1 MNVATPPARP
11 SEPPAAR
18 RVASARAFL
27 APFKRFWAGEID
39 LGRIGMAVTLPVL
52 AWVFYTTSSGMIDIM
67 QKEQGDL
74 VGIAGTLV
82 ATTAV
87 LVMLASTS
95 WSLGADL
102 AALIARRR
110 MARERMVMKT
120 LVTAAVFAFVFSISA
135 FFSFTYY
142 YNNIFKLS
150 SRKIVAEL
158 QPMELA
164 AEVVLPATKQIAA
177 AYETASAKIG
187 SNPAFKTYLES
198 LDGVIDAART
208 AGPALRDA
216 IRKNQEAQ
224 QAALAKAAQ
233 QAAVELESA
242 RAAGRQYDE
251 AQAEIAALER
261 NVADFDATIK
271 GKQDEIAALT
281 ATARQEEQ
289 LAVDAEHGL
298 DNKGAV
304 CGPNCIGHREKAKE
318 ASRRAA
324 MIRQT
329 LAGPTNERAA
339 ALKKRDALAAQSIA
353 LKQKAELAATA
364 AKKPLPKSEAALDLD
379 ATLRD
384 LTALRDQLRVE
395 PTWTKV
401 REAKPLCEPI
411 LSAARQSNAL
421 PASVGRD
428 FACEPQGEARDLLSA
443 RDEVIAARVA
453 FDKKCGLETGLR
465 DELNAIVL
473 KIRNAPAS
481 DRSAASNGF
490 NEAKGLVD
498 ACVVAG
504 KAVGLTE
511 DDVRELLKKSDAFM
525 RAHSTE
531 RNRFELAREAFWS
544 FTPDSTMAIA
554 VAMAQDGFLFI
565 MKFLSEIFKRG
576 FEARERRQ
584 FMTPIDLTDEEEE
597 PVEIRAMKAMLRVA
611 KPVHGD
617 MSEIDPRDPTLSSLA
632 QNVRDNLV
640 AILNRLVRDEIAHV
654 DRKGAYVVDNVTVS
668 QVESRLF
675 AAMKPR
681 ALRAA
686 RYALEGSAA
695 GGGPRAFYGDVVL
708 ANARRRRPTALERYL
723 APENATT
730 ARGAGQA
737 E

>member
-1 MNVATPPARP
+1 MESAVPHRI
-11 SEPPAAR
+11 
-18 RVASARAFL
+18 ASAQALL
-27 APFKRFWAGEID
+27 APLKRFWAGEID
-39 LGRIGMAVTLPVL
+39 LGRIGMAVTVPVL

-67 QKEQGDL
+67 QKEQGDI

-110 MARERMVMKT
+110 MARERMVVKT
-120 LVTAAVFAFVFSISA
+120 LVTAVVFLFVFSISA

-142 YNNIFKLS
+142 YNNIFRLS

-164 AEVVLPATKQIAA
+164 ADVILPATKQIGA
-177 AYETASAKIG
+177 AYEATSAKIG
-187 SNPAFKTYLES
+187 ANAAFQAYLDS
-198 LDGVIDAART
+198 LDGLINTART
-208 AGPALRDA
+208 AGPALREA
-216 IRKNQEAQ
+216 IRKSQESQ
-224 QAALAKAAQ
+224 QAVLAKAAQ
-233 QAAVELESA
+233 QAATELESA
-242 RAAGRQYDE
+242 RAAGRKFEE
-251 AQAEIAALER
+251 AQAEIAALDR
-261 NVADFDATIK
+261 NIADFDATIK
-271 GKQDEIAALT
+271 TKQDEIAALT
-281 ATARQEEQ
+281 ATARGEEQ

-298 DNKGAV
+298 DNRGAA
-304 CGPNCIGHREKAKE
+304 CGPNCRGHRIKAEE
-318 ASRRAA
+318 ANRRAA

-329 LAGPTNERAA
+329 LAGPANERAA
-339 ALKKRDALAAQSIA
+339 ALKKRDVLSAQSIA
-353 LKQKAELAATA
+353 LKQRAQQAATA
-364 AKKPLPKSEAALDLD
+364 ASKPIPQAEAAVDLD

-384 LTALRDQLRVE
+384 LTGLRDQLRVE
-395 PTWTKV
+395 PTWSKV
-401 REAKPLCEPI
+401 RDAQPLCEPI
-411 LSAARQSNAL
+411 LTAARQSNAL
-421 PASVGRD
+421 PASVARD
-428 FACEPQGEARDLLSA
+428 FSCEPQGEARDLLSA
-443 RDEVIAARVA
+443 RDEVIAARAA
-453 FDKKCGLETGLR
+453 FDKKCGLQTGLR
-465 DELNAIVL
+465 DDLNAIIV
-473 KIRNAPAS
+473 KIRNAPAA
-481 DRSAASNGF
+481 DKAAAANGF

-511 DDVRELLKKSDAFM
+511 DDVRDLLKKSDAYM

-531 RNRFELAREAFWS
+531 RNKFELAREAFWS
-544 FTPDSTMAIA
+544 FTPDSTMAIC
-554 VAMAQDGFLFI
+554 VAMAQDAFLFI
-565 MKFLSEIFKRG
+565 MKFLSELFKRG

-617 MSEIDPRDPTLSSLA
+617 MSEVDPQDPALLPLT
-632 QNVRDNLV
+632 QNVRDNLS
-640 AILNRLVRDEIAHV
+640 AMLNRLVRDEIAHV
-654 DRKGAYVVDNVTVS
+654 NRKGSYVVDNVTIS

-695 GGGPRAFYGDVVL
+695 GAGPRAYYSDAVL
-708 ANARRRRPTALERYL
+708 ARARRRRPTSLERYL
-723 APENATT
+723 SPETAPVEGGHANAH
-730 ARGAGQA
+730 
-737 E
+737 

>member
-1 MNVATPPARP
+1 MTLATPPARP
-11 SEPPAAR
+11 SEAAAPR
-18 RVASARAFL
+18 RFASLRAL
-27 APFKRFWAGEID
+27 LVPLKRFWAGDVD
-39 LGRIGMAVTLPVL
+39 LGRVGMAVTLPVL

-74 VGIAGTLV
+74 VGVAGTLV

-102 AALIARRR
+102 AALIMRRR

-120 LVTAAVFAFVFSISA
+120 LVTAAVFLFVFSISA

-164 AEVVLPATKQIAA
+164 ADVVLPATKQIGA
-177 AYETASAKIG
+177 AYEAASAKIVA
-187 SNPAFKTYLES
+187 SPSFKAYLDS
-198 LDGVIDAART
+198 LDGLIDTARA

-216 IRKNQEAQ
+216 IRKSQEAQ
-224 QAALAKAAQ
+224 QAVLAKAAR
-233 QAAVELESA
+233 QAAAELESA
-242 RAAGRQYDE
+242 RAASRQYE
-251 AQAEIAALER
+251 ETQAEIAALER

-271 GKQDEIAALT
+271 AKQDEIAAL
-281 ATARQEEQ
+281 AITARQEEQ

-304 CGPNCIGHREKAKE
+304 CGPNCRGHRAKADE
-318 ASRRAA
+318 ANRRAA
-324 MIRQT
+324 AIRQT
-329 LAGPTNERAA
+329 LAGPTSERANALRRREALSAQA
-339 ALKKRDALAAQSIA
+339 AT
-353 LKQKAELAATA
+353 LKQRAELAASA
-364 AKKPLPKSEAALDLD
+364 AKKPMPQADAALDLD

-395 PTWTKV
+395 PAWAKV
-401 REAKPLCEPI
+401 HEAKPLCEPI
-411 LSAARQSNAL
+411 LAAARQSNAL
-421 PASVGRD
+421 PASVAGD
-428 FACEPQGEARDLLSA
+428 FSCEPQGEARDLLSA
-443 RDEVIAARVA
+443 RDETLAARAA
-453 FDKKCGLETGLR
+453 FDRKCGLETELR
-465 DELNAIVL
+465 DELNAIVV

-481 DRSAASNGF
+481 DKSAAANGF

-504 KAVGLTE
+504 KTVGLTE
-511 DDVRELLKKSDAFM
+511 DEVRELLKKSDAYL

-531 RNRFELAREAFWS
+531 RNKFELAREAFWS
-544 FTPDSTMAIA
+544 FTPDSTMAVA
-554 VAMAQDGFLFI
+554 VAMAQDAFLFI

-584 FMTPIDLTDEEEE
+584 FMTPMDLTDDEEE

-617 MSEIDPRDPTLSSLA
+617 MSEIDPQDPALLQLA

-654 DRKGAYVVDNVTVS
+654 DRKGAYVVDNVTIS

-675 AAMKPR
+675 AATKPR
-681 ALRAA
+681 AFRAA
-686 RYALEGSAA
+686 RYALDGAA
-695 GGGPRAFYGDVVL
+695 AGGPRAYYGDVVL
-708 ANARRRRPTALERYL
+708 ASARRRRPTALERYL
-723 APENATT
+723 TQEPGPT
-730 ARGAGQA
+730 AQRAGQA
-737 E
+737 G